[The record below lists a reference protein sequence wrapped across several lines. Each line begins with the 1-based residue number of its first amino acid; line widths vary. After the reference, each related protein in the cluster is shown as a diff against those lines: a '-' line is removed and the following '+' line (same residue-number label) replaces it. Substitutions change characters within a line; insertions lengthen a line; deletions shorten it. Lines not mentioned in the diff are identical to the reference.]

1 MTTKTA
7 KRARVTSE
15 QVLDDALGTIKFG
28 LDELDREIRSIAAG
42 KAKDNGHDR
51 GSRIAYLT
59 QRAGSIA
66 DSVRKIEAART
77 AKLGKLTRAQVMEW
91 LRAQEPPVR
100 SSIARE
106 LAASSGTGS
115 VLS

>member
-1 MTTKTA
+1 MSA
-7 KRARVTSE
+7 KASKHKQVTSE
-15 QVLDDALGTIKFG
+15 EVLDAALGTIKFG
-28 LDELDREIRSIAAG
+28 LDELDKEIRSIAGG

-77 AKLGKLTRAQVMEW
+77 AKLGRLTRAQVMEW

-100 SSIARE
+100 ASIARE
-106 LAASSGTGS
+106 MSASSGTGS